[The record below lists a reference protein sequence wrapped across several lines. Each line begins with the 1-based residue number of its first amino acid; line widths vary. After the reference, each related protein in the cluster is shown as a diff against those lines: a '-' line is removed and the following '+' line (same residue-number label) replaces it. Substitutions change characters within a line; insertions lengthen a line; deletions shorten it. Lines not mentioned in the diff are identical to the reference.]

1 MVNQFR
7 FHRPGGPLAGTEP
20 PVRSEGKDGGSKG
33 LLVRSRSVAL
43 VVIIWTGVGV
53 MQAIPDVFR
62 SSFYWSSFVA
72 KLIEAWTWALLTPA
86 VLLIDRK
93 LTVADRTPIG
103 LIAYHLALSLPLSL
117 IHTGLSSLF
126 EYPIEDIAWN
136 PLRRPQNTRYYYLG
150 SWMMYCAF
158 VGTIQA
164 LKFYD
169 RSVSSQFIAERAEK
183 KLIES
188 EKKLA
193 ESRLNA
199 LRLQLEPHFLFN
211 TLNAISSKV
220 VRSPEIAREMIE
232 DLGAL
237 LRRSIDYHDS
247 IEITLSEEL
256 ALLDHYLAIQKLR
269 FGKRIAIRIDVEPEM
284 RSVMVPSMLLQ
295 PLIENSIQHGFKG
308 RRSGGKVVVTA
319 RRIDDHLEVKVVDDG
334 VGLPAC
340 WRMEA
345 CTGLGLSVTRERL
358 KMLYS
363 GTTEHSFTV
372 APAES
377 EGTAVT
383 IRIPLHGFGDERD
396 GAAD

>member
-1 MVNQFR
+1 MANQFR
-7 FHRPGGPLAGTEP
+7 FRRRSGPPAAAEP
-20 PVRSEGKDGGSKG
+20 PARKEGTDRGN
-33 LLVRSRSVAL
+33 RSVRVRLKSVAT
-43 VVIIWTGVGV
+43 VVLIWTAVGLF
-53 MQAIPDVFR
+53 QAMPDIFR
-62 SSFYWSSFVA
+62 SSFYWPSFVA

-93 LTVADRTPIG
+93 LTVADRTPFG

-126 EYPIEDIAWN
+126 EYPIEGIAWN
-136 PLRRPQNTRYYYLG
+136 PLREPQNTRYYYLG

-164 LKFYD
+164 LKFHD

-220 VRSPEIAREMIE
+220 VRSPELAREMIE

-247 IEITLSEEL
+247 IEITLAEEL

-295 PLIENSIQHGFKG
+295 PLIENSIQHGFRG
-308 RRSGGKVVVTA
+308 RRSGGKVAISA
-319 RRIDDHLEVKVVDDG
+319 RRVADHLEIKVVDDG
-334 VGLPAC
+334 VGLPAT

-345 CTGLGLSVTRERL
+345 CTGLGLRVTRERL
-358 KMLYS
+358 EMLYS
-363 GTTEHSFTV
+363 GSTAHLFTV
-372 APAES
+372 APGER

-383 IRIPLHGFGDERD
+383 ICIPLHGLEGERD